1 MEDVFGSILQRPP
14 FPQVVILGSCTAY
27 CILLFFQVLYL
38 MDPIFP
44 KLFKLMRLSILYEL
58 CFNSFPLKFQGL

>member
-1 MEDVFGSILQRPP
+1 MEDVFGSILQCPP
-14 FPQVVILGSCTAY
+14 FSQIVILDGRTTC

-44 KLFKLMRLSILYEL
+44 ELFKLVRLGILYEL
-58 CFNSFPLKFQGL
+58 CFKSF